1 MALRRNLRWETPP
14 EPDNGASNIAPPTAG
29 QTIDGAVTQLKR
41 VNDKLAAR
49 LSKLEVNTVRDLLY
63 LFPRR
68 HPGLLQTVKIAELTP
83 GQEQTVVGQ
92 LWKCGKCD

>member
-1 MALRRNLRWETPP
+1 MGNSP

-29 QTIDGAVTQLKR
+29 KTIDGAVIQLKR

-68 HPGLLQTVKIAELTP
+68 HLDYSKTVKIAELTP
-83 GQEQTVVGQ
+83 GQEQTVVDSFG
-92 LWKCGKCD
+92 KCGKCD